1 MAVNNFSATPYQNYI
16 NSILEHGAGGQSF
29 EDRKLDYNLASMMF
43 SNATNGILS
52 AYGLDK
58 NLDLQKN
65 DYEQVVT
72 FDVLKANV
80 DGTGVVRKRKG
91 AGGLETD
98 RVTVTLEEEIMEE
111 FSIPFL
117 ELGRLED
124 PAQIQANFQMV
135 FNRQLDQKLGSMAR
149 RVNTKVIN
157 YLEANLNTN
166 ALAIPADETY
176 YTPTAG
182 VREIPLADQAYFVS
196 NVRSELRYLYKTDYS
211 LSDLMFV
218 GSNRFQ
224 TVVENQFERFGNQN
238 SENRIKDLNGVN
250 MFISQSI
257 DAGTGNLASF
267 YVFPRTHVGAVSWV
281 QPYDK
286 IAGAFTPLV
295 GEAGSVTN
303 DGFYK
308 VGNDVWGVMEHPFL
322 DGLKIEIKNY
332 EGWEDNSAD
341 KDGSENDIAFSSTMV
356 CTVGFVK
363 AYSSVAGDTPIVKY
377 ALSAS

>member
-1 MAVNNFSATPYQNYI
+1 MSDFSLTPYQNYI

-29 EDRKLDYNLASMMF
+29 EKRKLDYNLASMMF
-43 SNATNGILS
+43 SPMTGGILNQ
-52 AYGLDK
+52 YGLDK
-58 NLDLQKN
+58 NLNMQKN
-65 DYEQVVT
+65 DYDQTVS
-72 FDVLKANV
+72 FDVFKV
-80 DGTGVVRKRKG
+80 SPDGTGTTRQRG
-91 AGGLETD
+91 GSTGLETD
-98 RVTVTLEEEIMEE
+98 RVTISLEEEIMEE
-111 FSIPFL
+111 FAISFL
-117 ELGRLED
+117 ELGDLND
-124 PAQIQANFQMV
+124 PKQWTANFQMV
-135 FNRQLDQKLGSMAR
+135 FNELLDSRLSSMAR

-182 VREIPLADQAYFVS
+182 VREIPLADQSYFVS

-211 LSDLMFV
+211 LDQLVFV

-281 QPYDK
+281 LPYDK
-286 IAGAFTPLV
+286 MAEAMNIRGGAGEQTA
-295 GEAGSVTN
+295 

-308 VGNDVWGVMEHPFL
+308 SGNDVWGVMEHPFL

-332 EGWEDNSAD
+332 EGWVDNSAT
-341 KDGSENDIAFSSTMV
+341 KDGSENDNAFTSNMV